1 MLALRKVLFGITFAL
16 SGLSASSALAAGGGH
31 GEPHV
36 TNWFSLP
43 MINIELSE
51 SIHAP
56 ALGWV
61 MVSFAVYVGIIVFIM
76 SKKLPDFLA
85 QRSELIRQAIDE
97 ASEAKKEAEANA
109 RKYEERMAKLDEELK
124 QMRED
129 FSTQGQTEFERI
141 EQSAESAAQKMQKD
155 TEATIDA
162 ELQKALAQLQTET
175 AKLSYDLAKEQLEKS
190 LNASDQARLEETFLE
205 DLNRQAQA

>member
-1 MLALRKVLFGITFAL
+1 
-16 SGLSASSALAAGGGH
+16 
-31 GEPHV
+31 
-36 TNWFSLP
+36 
-43 MINIELSE
+43 
-51 SIHAP
+51 
-56 ALGWV
+56 
-61 MVSFAVYVGIIVFIM
+61 
-76 SKKLPDFLA
+76 
-85 QRSELIRQAIDE
+85 
-97 ASEAKKEAEANA
+97 
-109 RKYEERMAKLDEELK
+109 MAKLDEELK

>member
-1 MLALRKVLFGITFAL
+1 MLALRKVLFGVTFLL
-16 SGLSASSALAAGGGH
+16 SGFTASAALAAGGGH

-56 ALGWV
+56 ALFWV
-61 MVSFAVYVGIIVFIM
+61 MVSFAIYVGIIIFIM
-76 SKKLPDFLA
+76 SKKLPEFLT